1 MNNKNKAPVGELA
14 LLGML
19 ALLWGSSYY
28 LTKIAVGTIPP
39 VTLIAVRVSIAAI
52 FLVIV
57 VFVKGDVFPKD
68 KKTWRMLLLQS
79 FFNSIGGW
87 TLLAWGQQYV
97 DSALASVLNSTSPIF
112 VFFFTVLVTR
122 HEKMSSLKLVGAC
135 LGVFGVALIVGA
147 DALQGIGQQV
157 MAQIAVLGGAALYA
171 CAAIYGKRFSHLPPT
186 ITAAGTMLCASIC
199 LIPLSFVF
207 ENPMA
212 VRPATEA
219 VLAIVFLGVVSTGI
233 ALLVYF
239 RLVQTLGSMGV
250 ASQSYLRAGVGVI
263 LGVVLLGEHITPVMG
278 LGLAAAI
285 LGVAAINTPT
295 RTKEL
300 ATE

>member
-1 MNNKNKAPVGELA
+1 
-14 LLGML
+14 
-19 ALLWGSSYY
+19 
-28 LTKIAVGTIPP
+28 
-39 VTLIAVRVSIAAI
+39 
-52 FLVIV
+52 
-57 VFVKGDVFPKD
+57 
-68 KKTWRMLLLQS
+68 
-79 FFNSIGGW
+79 
-87 TLLAWGQQYV
+87 
-97 DSALASVLNSTSPIF
+97 
-112 VFFFTVLVTR
+112 
-122 HEKMSSLKLVGAC
+122 
-135 LGVFGVALIVGA
+135 
-147 DALQGIGQQV
+147 
-157 MAQIAVLGGAALYA
+157 
-171 CAAIYGKRFSHLPPT
+171 
-186 ITAAGTMLCASIC
+186 
-199 LIPLSFVF
+199 
-207 ENPMA
+207 MA